1 MKVTIYA
8 RISGERLAH
17 VVPPAYRDGVAKAA
31 RPDGAYSVL
40 LFAHAPR
47 DVVPSAP
54 VRKAL
59 RRLTAPAADGIIAV
73 GTVFTAEALDLLA
86 NAGAQ
91 VVAFRQ
97 ARWTDE
103 SARLRQL

>member
-1 MKVTIYA
+1 
-8 RISGERLAH
+8 
-17 VVPPAYRDGVAKAA
+17 
-31 RPDGAYSVL
+31 
-40 LFAHAPR
+40 
-47 DVVPSAP
+47 

-59 RRLTAPAADGIIAV
+59 RRLGSPAPAGIIAV

-86 NAGAQ
+86 EAGAQ
-91 VVAFRQ
+91 VVAFRV